1 MMRQTQINSLLRSQG
16 RFRLFTLVRNE
27 KILRNIIENFK
38 KAVAGPKIVSA
49 KIKVTIKVHK
59 VSGRMRIRLS
69 RDPSPYWYASF
80 VEQPKL
86 DIKISTDFKRKS

>member
-1 MMRQTQINSLLRSQG
+1 MISP
-16 RFRLFTLVRNE
+16 
-27 KILRNIIENFK
+27 IIHRK
-38 KAVAGPKIVSA
+38 LQKAVAGPKIVSA

-86 DIKISTDFKRKS
+86 DIKISTDFKRKSLKTKRSLFKKTN

>member
-1 MMRQTQINSLLRSQG
+1 MTSLRYCY
-16 RFRLFTLVRNE
+16 V
-27 KILRNIIENFK
+27 ILSPRIDLKHK

-86 DIKISTDFKRKS
+86 DIKISTDFKRKSLKTKRSLFKKLT